1 MKLWCNPVAL
11 IIIEVMKTWSFLCGC
26 VWRSLWARVPM
37 GRRMW
42 LLAPGIRTLRLSS
55 RWTRTRQKVR
65 ANTQSFE
72 TVKHFSSVSSS
83 FHCTSSC
90 NQVTVFT
97 EIHTFCHLFF
107 FFLQQLFL
115 SCSKCVASLTDSNT
129 VWINFH
135 LSMTWTRGWLIRVS
149 LKG

>member
-107 FFLQQLFL
+107 FFSSSF
-115 SCSKCVASLTDSNT
+115 SCHVQNVWHLSLTA
-129 VWINFH
+129 IQFE
-135 LSMTWTRGWLIRVS
+135 
-149 LKG
+149 